1 MLPIFTSPLKSPRL
15 NCPLRAIALVNH
27 QGLDGFNA
35 HFLKGDRD
43 RFLRYTPHYRSFNT
57 QRRVTGID
65 SLLSGEG
72 TSAEQVTVAIP
83 AERLVEPGD
92 RASASHSDSEPAETA
107 AVEAGTSS
115 QRRRVV
121 ASSSSKEGEDRMLSR
136 HCQRFMAENLSD
148 SAFGGVKDEALDA
161 PRFAGG
167 ASASSPP
174 AVAAVA
180 EVAPTAAAAVGI
192 TAVAAAITGIS
203 PTPLSLAD
211 IAIDDSP
218 PEFSPR
224 VEGREC
230 PAEVVEEGE
239 PGKRPRIKVSPD
251 PSSPPSTEEAP

>member
-1 MLPIFTSPLKSPRL
+1 MRL
-15 NCPLRAIALVNH
+15 LL
-27 QGLDGFNA
+27 LYL
-35 HFLKGDRD
+35 FLCD

-83 AERLVEPGD
+83 VERLVEPGD

-115 QRRRVV
+115 QRRRV
-121 ASSSSKEGEDRMLSR
+121 
-136 HCQRFMAENLSD
+136 
-148 SAFGGVKDEALDA
+148 AFGGVKDEALDA
-161 PRFAGG
+161 PRSAGG

-174 AVAAVA
+174 AAVAIA

-192 TAVAAAITGIS
+192 TAVAAAIAGIS

-230 PAEVVEEGE
+230 PAEVVEEGQ
-239 PGKRPRIKVSPD
+239 PGKRPRIEVSPD
-251 PSSPPSTEEAP
+251 PSSPSSTEEAP